1 MSALISTVRE
11 SDANERRWFCGGGVH
26 TWIATDSDTGGTFL
40 LFEDDLDQGKV
51 TPLHQHPHAE
61 ETFYMLE
68 GEILLSLDGQ
78 QIPLGAGGRAIIPR
92 GVPHAFLVTSPRARM
107 LCLQTP
113 GGGEAFYRLASSPAV
128 DGQPQPPVDFDRVRQ
143 AAGDTDAIVLLGP
156 PPFQVP

>member
-78 QIPLGAGGRAIIPR
+78 QIPLHAGGRAIIPR

-107 LCLQTP
+107 LCLHTP
-113 GGGEAFYRLASSPAV
+113 GGGEAFYRLASTPAV
-128 DGQPQPPVDFDRVRQ
+128 DGQSQPPVDFDRVRQ
-143 AAGDTDAIVLLGP
+143 AADDTDAIVLLGP
-156 PPFQVP
+156 PPFQAP